1 MLSGGQQQQLAI
13 GRALLTEPKILILDE
28 PTEGIQPNII
38 DQIGEAIK
46 LLRRGGH
53 HNETGLLAN
62 INQAIRK
69 AREDEGI
76 PKSSVMDEAH
86 ELGTVL
92 LKEGVEKHPALLTR
106 FAECVEAIRKSQPT
120 GTVLADEIGSALKQ
134 LHGESKMSI
143 LLVEQ
148 YLDFC
153 KELADTFAI
162 MDRGAVV
169 CAGTVDAL
177 TDEVVMKYLTV

>member
-1 MLSGGQQQQLAI
+1 ME
-13 GRALLTEPKILILDE
+13 AL
-28 PTEGIQPNII
+28 
-38 DQIGEAIK
+38 
-46 LLRRGGH
+46 
-53 HNETGLLAN
+53 
-62 INQAIRK
+62 RK
-69 AREDEGI
+69 A
-76 PKSSVMDEAH
+76 
-86 ELGTVL
+86 
-92 LKEGVEKHPALLTR
+92 
-106 FAECVEAIRKSQPT
+106 QPT

-134 LHGESKMSI
+134 LHGEAKMSI

-169 CAGTVDAL
+169 CAGSVEAL